1 MAIWCGLFLWA
12 GLLAVGL
19 IVPFFFTPGLMV
31 PQQSPPRYVPS
42 APLDLVQVIASLS
55 LLAWIILLAISVTL
69 FLRKKARSAKQQGL
83 FIEQTLLVRRT
94 NPIDS

>member
-1 MAIWCGLFLWA
+1 
-12 GLLAVGL
+12 
-19 IVPFFFTPGLMV
+19 MV

-69 FLRKKARSAKQQGL
+69 FLRKKARSAKQQG
-83 FIEQTLLVRRT
+83 
-94 NPIDS
+94 